1 MNVEVFGSKLHDAVI
16 HEGILVTTS
25 HTTKIM
31 KLYSFEDI
39 LKNNMTEHFNIGD
52 RIEGKGVIGQ
62 KPLGFPVNVKLKE
75 EPPVLFSIMC
85 EDFDVT
91 FSEFVPTVCI
101 TTDKD
106 YCYKVNNFVFIKNA
120 SLVVRIN
127 CNYLPFLKV
136 YNIDKTENLSI
147 RRIGY
152 EDENDIVFHPDD
164 SRRLIRLAGPHL

>member
-1 MNVEVFGSKLHDAVI
+1 MNVDVFGSKLHDAVI

-106 YCYKVNNFVFIKNA
+106 YCYKVNNFIFIKKCFICGTN
-120 SLVVRIN
+120 
-127 CNYLPFLKV
+127 
-136 YNIDKTENLSI
+136 
-147 RRIGY
+147 
-152 EDENDIVFHPDD
+152 
-164 SRRLIRLAGPHL
+164 

>member
-1 MNVEVFGSKLHDAVI
+1 MNVDVFGSKLHDAVI

-106 YCYKVNNFVFIKNA
+106 YCYKVNDFIKHDELRSRA
-120 SLVVRIN
+120 SRCLSVIFITLHGTLV
-127 CNYLPFLKV
+127 LFM
-136 YNIDKTENLSI
+136 E
-147 RRIGY
+147 
-152 EDENDIVFHPDD
+152 F
-164 SRRLIRLAGPHL
+164 

>member
-1 MNVEVFGSKLHDAVI
+1 MNVDVFGSKLHDAVI

-106 YCYKVNNFVFIKNA
+106 YCYKVNNFIFIKKNA
-120 SLVVRIN
+120 LNVVLIT
-127 CNYLPFLKV
+127 YPFYRSITSTRLKTCPSV
-136 YNIDKTENLSI
+136 ELDMKMKTISFFI
-147 RRIGY
+147 QTTP
-152 EDENDIVFHPDD
+152 ED
-164 SRRLIRLAGPHL
+164 

>member
-1 MNVEVFGSKLHDAVI
+1 MNVDVFGSKLHDAVI

-25 HTTKIM
+25 NTTKIM

-91 FSEFVPTVCI
+91 FSEFVPAVCI

-106 YCYKVNNFVFIKNA
+106 YCYKVNIPIFFFKMIHLWYQLLMRLFYRSIISTRLK
-120 SLVVRIN
+120 R
-127 CNYLPFLKV
+127 YLS
-136 YNIDKTENLSI
+136 E
-147 RRIGY
+147 
-152 EDENDIVFHPDD
+152 E
-164 SRRLIRLAGPHL
+164 

>member
-1 MNVEVFGSKLHDAVI
+1 MNVDVFGSKLYDAVI
-16 HEGILVTTS
+16 HEGILVTTYT
-25 HTTKIM
+25 TTKIM

-91 FSEFVPTVCI
+91 FSEFVPFVCI
-101 TTDKD
+101 TTAKD
-106 YCYKVNNFVFIKNA
+106 YCYKVNIPTLIKKCFA
-120 SLVVRIN
+120 SG
-127 CNYLPFLKV
+127 
-136 YNIDKTENLSI
+136 SI
-147 RRIGY
+147 
-152 EDENDIVFHPDD
+152 
-164 SRRLIRLAGPHL
+164 